1 MATADAPTSKRL
13 HLRGVDKDTLPKVV
27 RAIAASRPWRS
38 ACVEYARRT
47 DYGER
52 GHAGLSSAELAPVLR
67 LILQAVEQNVTFGG
81 EASIQDLAK
90 LGCPAALLNVVEMQV
105 KKASRRPQSSEGPP
119 RTTTTPPGKSTTGP
133 VTPPGKSTTGPAA
146 ESEGQKPRSSP
157 AARLGRRP
165 TTNPGRISR
174 RPTGTGAGGQDVIG
188 TVSANPTTMS
198 VFSVRRVKLVNRTD
212 VRAKFRID
220 GISGGE
226 DASLFLDVLPNKQLL
241 SQVRE
246 LELLEKRTFVPGGR
260 LTELIERELGTSN
273 AE

>member
-13 HLRGVDKDTLPKVV
+13 HLRGVDKDTLTKVV
-27 RAIAASRPWRS
+27 RAIATSRPWRS

-52 GHAGLSSAELAPVLR
+52 SHTGLSSTELAPVLR

-90 LGCPAALLNVVEMQV
+90 LGCPGALLNVVEMQV
-105 KKASRRPQSSEGPP
+105 KKASRPPQSSDGSPRKTTSPP
-119 RTTTTPPGKSTTGP
+119 KKTTAPPK
-133 VTPPGKSTTGPAA
+133 KATTGPAPNEA
-146 ESEGQKPRSSP
+146 GQKPRPSP

-174 RPTGTGAGGQDVIG
+174 RPTGAVSGGQDVIS
-188 TVSANPTTMS
+188 TMAASPTTMS
-198 VFSVRRVKLVNRTD
+198 VFSVRRVRLVNRND
-212 VRAKFRID
+212 ERVKFRID

-226 DASLFLDVLPNKQLL
+226 DSSLFLNVFPDKQLL
-241 SQVRE
+241 GQVRE
-246 LELLEKRTFVPGGR
+246 LELLEKRTFVPAGR
-260 LTELIERELGTSN
+260 LTELIEQELGTSTP
-273 AE
+273 A

>member
-27 RAIAASRPWRS
+27 RAIATSRPWRA

-52 GHAGLSSAELAPVLR
+52 GHAGLSSSDLAPVLR

-81 EASIQDLAK
+81 SASIQDLAK
-90 LGCPAALLNVVEMQV
+90 LGCPGALLSVVEMQV
-105 KKASRRPQSSEGPP
+105 KKASRPPESHQAAP
-119 RTTTTPPGKSTTGP
+119 RTTTSPPQTTTGA
-133 VTPPGKSTTGPAA
+133 SAPAA
-146 ESEGQKPRSSP
+146 EQKPRPSP

-165 TTNPGRISR
+165 TTSPGRISR
-174 RPTGTGAGGQDVIG
+174 RPTGSIPGGQDIIAAM
-188 TVSANPTTMS
+188 TANPTTMS
-198 VFSVRRVKLVNRTD
+198 VFSVRRVRLVNRND
-212 VRAKFRID
+212 ERAKFRID

-226 DASLFLDVLPNKQLL
+226 DTSLFLNVSPDQQLL

-246 LELLEKRTFVPGGR
+246 LELLEKRTFVPAGK
-260 LTELIERELGTSN
+260 LAELIERELSGSN
-273 AE
+273 DP